1 MRLFV
6 PVVLVFV
13 AASSA
18 TIAHAQT
25 PSDAQLQALVRLLDE
40 QRRRIEALEARLA
53 EIQRDEIQQEPRSS
67 GDVREDS
74 AADQDQAPAI
84 ETDQQEQQQPV
95 EHAVGG
101 APPEELDPAGP
112 SGDLPPARPIDAYGS
127 LRVAAAWDAR
137 GHREIRN
144 NGTRLGLRGEK
155 DLVGRLTAFAR
166 VEVGVNLVANDR
178 VIIQNADPGVPIGQ
192 GSQALA
198 SRLGFVGL
206 DTPAGSLSWGKQWSA
221 YYDVAEFTDQF
232 QIFSG
237 FAGGAWAAGT
247 DGGIAGT
254 GRAERAF
261 QYREARGPLS
271 VALQVQSRSSSPN
284 DRSFADTWAASAIID
299 GSHGLGIGAAY
310 NQVRDGVAMPTPNE
324 PQLGDEAALFGL
336 RYRDDRWYAA
346 ATYSILKQHEVDD
359 LGRRFDGRG
368 FELAVRRAITDRMWL
383 EGGFNDLDPDA
394 DHPGDYRVR
403 LGVGNIVY
411 RFGDASRVFLGVKVE
426 GSRRSDG
433 SKLAEHAFAAGLNYT
448 F

>member
-1 MRLFV
+1 MRIV
-6 PVVLVFV
+6 VVLGLVFL
-13 AASSA
+13 AGSSA
-18 TIAHAQT
+18 TLAQT
-25 PSDAQLQALVRLLDE
+25 QNPPNPQEQALIRLIEE
-40 QRRRIEALEARLA
+40 QRRRIDALEARLS
-53 EIQRDEIQQEPRSS
+53 EIQQQLRSAS
-67 GDVREDS
+67 VPQVS
-74 AADQDQAPAI
+74 AV
-84 ETDQQEQQQPV
+84 DQQVEPIEITQRPF
-95 EHAVGG
+95 EHAAGG
-101 APPEELDPAGP
+101 APPEDVDPAGP
-112 SGDLPPARPIDAYGS
+112 SGDLPPAGLIDAYGS

-137 GHREIRN
+137 GHREVRN

-155 DLVGRLTAFAR
+155 DLFGQLIAFAR
-166 VEVGVNLVANDR
+166 VEVGVNMVANDR
-178 VIIQNADPGVPIGQ
+178 VIIQNADPGAPIGQ
-192 GSQALA
+192 GSQAIV

-206 DTPAGSLSWGKQWSA
+206 DTPVGNLSWGKQWSA

-261 QYREARGPLS
+261 QYRETRGPVA

-284 DRSFADTWAASAIID
+284 DRSWADTWAASTIVNA
-299 GSHGLGIGAAY
+299 GRGLSLGVAY
-310 NQVRDGVAMPTPNE
+310 NQVRDGVAMPSPNE

-336 RYRDDRWYAA
+336 RYQNDLWYVAG
-346 ATYSILKQHEVDD
+346 TYSILTQHEVDD

-368 FELAVRRAITDRMWL
+368 FELAVRRAIGDRIWL
-383 EGGFNDLDPDA
+383 EGGFNELDPDA

-403 LGVGNIVY
+403 LGVGNVVY
-411 RFGDASRVFLGVKVE
+411 RFGDASRVFFGVKIE

-433 SKLAEHAFAAGLNYT
+433 SRLAEHAIAAGLNYT